1 MESLPARQWHER
13 LDELL
18 NWAKG
23 QEVAARGGPDTERN
37 SPEYFYWAGYRET
50 VAEILDGTIADVAS
64 AIQEATETQALQ
76 ERRLPVR
83 SSPRQFL
90 QGRLDALHR
99 VDILV
104 REEKGEIGGPG

>member
-1 MESLPARQWHER
+1 MER
-13 LDELL
+13 LSVRRWREPLEEVL
-18 NWAKG
+18 NWARD
-23 QEVAARGGPDTERN
+23 QEFTARGGPAGERN

-64 AIQEATETQALQ
+64 AIREATETQALQ

-90 QGRLDALHR
+90 QGKIDALRR
-99 VDILV
+99 VDALF
-104 REEKGEIGGPG
+104 RAGGERIGGAE